1 VSTVEATDATPQLDR
16 WNWGAAF
23 FNWIWAL
30 GHGLWVY
37 ALLGFVLSFI
47 PLAAFILF
55 GIKGNEWAWARG
67 GYSSVEELRAK
78 ERKWAIAALIVF
90 VISILLVI
98 LVVVAAAGSSE

>member
-1 VSTVEATDATPQLDR
+1 MSTAEATDATPQLDR

-23 FNWIWAL
+23 FSWIWAL

-55 GIKGNEWAWARG
+55 GLKGNEWAWARG

-78 ERKWAIAALIVF
+78 ERKWAIAALIVI
-90 VISILLVI
+90 VVAILLGI
-98 LVVVAAAGSSE
+98 LLAAAA

>member
-1 VSTVEATDATPQLDR
+1 MTTAEATETRPQLDR

-30 GHGLWVY
+30 GHKLWVY

-55 GIKGNEWAWARG
+55 GLKGNEWAWARG

-78 ERKWAIAALIVF
+78 ERKWAIAALIVL
-90 VISILLVI
+90 VIAILLGI
-98 LVVVAAAGSSE
+98 LLAAAGG

>member
-1 VSTVEATDATPQLDR
+1 VSTAEATEATPQLDR

-30 GHGLWVY
+30 GHKLWVY

-47 PLAAFILF
+47 PFAAFILF
-55 GIKGNEWAWARG
+55 GLKGNEWAWERG
-67 GYSSVEELRAK
+67 GYASVEELRAK

-90 VISILLVI
+90 VISILLAI
-98 LVVVAAAGSSE
+98 LVVAASGGSD